1 MPKIKYKRILLKL
14 SGEALLGKRTH
25 GIDPEVADYIAKAIK
40 DLTKIGVEIAVVF
53 GGGNIFRGNAAEQ
66 HGMNRTA
73 GDYIGMLATVMNSLA
88 LGSALTKIGVD
99 NRVQSALD
107 MPKVC
112 EPYIRNRAM
121 RHLDKG
127 RVVIIGAG
135 CGNPYFSTDTAAA
148 LRACELECD
157 AVFKATK
164 VDGVYNKDPKKHNNA
179 EKFHSLSYLDILNN
193 KYEVMD
199 NTAVTLCMDNEMPII
214 VFELLEPGNIERAV
228 LGKKVG
234 TIIQNKKGAR

>member
-1 MPKIKYKRILLKL
+1 MKYKRILLKL
-14 SGEALLGKRTH
+14 SGEALLGSRSH
-25 GIDPEVADYIAKAIK
+25 GIDPEVSDYIASEIKGLTEIGAEVAI
-40 DLTKIGVEIAVVF
+40 VF
-53 GGGNIFRGNAAEQ
+53 GGGNIFRGNSAEQ
-66 HGMNRTA
+66 HGMNRTT

-88 LGSALTKIGVD
+88 LGSSLTKIGVE

-112 EPYIRNRAM
+112 ETYIRNRAM
-121 RHLDKG
+121 RHMEKG

-135 CGNPYFSTDTAAA
+135 SGNPYFSTDTAAA

-164 VDGVYNKDPKKHNNA
+164 VDGVYNKDPKKYDDALKIGKLN
-179 EKFHSLSYLDILNN
+179 YLDVLNN

-199 NTAVTLCMDNEMPII
+199 NTAVTLCMDNKLPIL
-214 VFELLEPGNIERAV
+214 VFELMTHGNIEKAV
-228 LGKKVG
+228 KGQEIG
-234 TIIQNKKGAR
+234 TIIN